1 MNNILVIIKKQFKDT
16 FKNKAVLIQ
25 FILMPL
31 IAFLMERFVKPEDM
45 PELFFT
51 KMFSVMYMGMAPLT
65 AMAAIISEEKD
76 KNTLRV
82 LMMSNVKP
90 WQYLLGVGSYIWVI
104 CMIGALAFTL
114 NGIKTE
120 DTAFYLITMGGGF
133 IISILAGAC
142 VGIYA
147 KNQMAATSLASM
159 LMIIL
164 VFLPMFAQFNDNIK
178 TAAKF
183 IYTQQIRLSLDGMAF
198 SEIQSSGVIILL
210 ANALTTTILFFVIF
224 RKKGLE

>member
-1 MNNILVIIKKQFKDT
+1 MNNILVIINKQFKDT

-31 IAFLMERFVKPEDM
+31 IAFLMEKFIKPEDI

-90 WQYLLGVGSYIWVI
+90 WQYLIGVGSYIWMI
-104 CMIGALAFTL
+104 CMLGALAFTL
-114 NGIKTE
+114 NGIKAE
-120 DTAFYLITMGGGF
+120 DTAFYLITMGCGF
-133 IISILAGAC
+133 IISIVAGAC
-142 VGIYA
+142 VGIFA
-147 KNQMAATSLASM
+147 KNQMAATSLATM
-159 LMIIL
+159 LMFVL
-164 VFLPMFAQFNDNIK
+164 AFVPMFAQFNDDIK
-178 TAAKF
+178 KAAKF

-198 SEIQSSGVIILL
+198 SEIQSNGVIILL
-210 ANALTTTILFFVIF
+210 ANAIIATVLFFVVF